1 MELIF
6 RRPISIRGQSE
17 PDSGRTD
24 SGRKSACAKFLQ
36 KRLRKNFVN
45 KQFSKKLNVRVFKK
59 SNSEEHEQ
67 MCKKS
72 LSQPDSSQKQ
82 SMCRESSARE
92 PIRPDSPNTVSFKR
106 SLSQADSSNSDTFN
120 VDSSDPGFLRAETI
134 NAPLSGKY
142 ALVTGA
148 AHGIGRA
155 VSEALAAQHVNLHL
169 VCVKAIDELQK
180 FALQLED
187 RYQISCSA
195 DQLDVGRP
203 EEVEDYFRKK
213 IHTLDILVNNAGISY
228 VGLLQ
233 DMTAEEW
240 NRVIAV
246 NLSSVFYTSKQAIP
260 LFLSHNTGRIINISS
275 VWGEVGASTEVAY
288 SASKGG
294 INAFTRGLAKELAP
308 NHIPVNAVA
317 CGCIDTR
324 MNDCFTEADKEALAD
339 EIPAGR
345 FGSPE
350 EAAET
355 VIRVLCMPDYLT
367 GQIITLDG
375 GWI

>member
-1 MELIF
+1 M
-6 RRPISIRGQSE
+6 
-17 PDSGRTD
+17 
-24 SGRKSACAKFLQ
+24 
-36 KRLRKNFVN
+36 
-45 KQFSKKLNVRVFKK
+45 
-59 SNSEEHEQ
+59 
-67 MCKKS
+67 
-72 LSQPDSSQKQ
+72 
-82 SMCRESSARE
+82 
-92 PIRPDSPNTVSFKR
+92 
-106 SLSQADSSNSDTFN
+106 
-120 VDSSDPGFLRAETI
+120 
-134 NAPLSGKY
+134 
-142 ALVTGA
+142 
-148 AHGIGRA
+148 
-155 VSEALAAQHVNLHL
+155 
-169 VCVKAIDELQK
+169 
-180 FALQLED
+180 
-187 RYQISCSA
+187 
-195 DQLDVGRP
+195 
-203 EEVEDYFRKK
+203 
-213 IHTLDILVNNAGISY
+213 NNAGISY

>member
-1 MELIF
+1 
-6 RRPISIRGQSE
+6 
-17 PDSGRTD
+17 
-24 SGRKSACAKFLQ
+24 
-36 KRLRKNFVN
+36 
-45 KQFSKKLNVRVFKK
+45 
-59 SNSEEHEQ
+59 

-72 LSQPDSSQKQ
+72 LSRPDSSQKQ
-82 SMCRESSARE
+82 PMCRESSARE
-92 PIRPDSPNTVSFKR
+92 PIRPDSPNTGSFNR

-260 LFLSHNTGRIINISS
+260 LFL
-275 VWGEVGASTEVAY
+275 TEVAY